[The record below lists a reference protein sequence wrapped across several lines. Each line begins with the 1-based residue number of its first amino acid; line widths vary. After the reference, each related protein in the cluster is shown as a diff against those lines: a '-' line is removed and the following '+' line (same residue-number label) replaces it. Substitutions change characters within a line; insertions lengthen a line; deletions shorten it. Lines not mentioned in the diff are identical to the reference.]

1 MIEARATVVRVETGR
16 VWVKVE
22 DRQDGCGRCDEPGG
36 CRSVRLAYSIKPPT
50 EVFSLPDHSGLRQ
63 GESVVIR
70 MNDGAPLLGALGSYG
85 VGACLLVAGAAVG
98 HFVATGGREDLYALA
113 GGSLGILIAI
123 GFNRL
128 LHRSRRWRGT
138 LAMEVVRD
146 QRACTQTLEKCA

>member
-50 EVFSLPDHSGLRQ
+50 EVFSLPDRLGLLQ

-98 HFVATGGREDLYALA
+98 HFAASGGREDLYALA

-138 LAMEVVRD
+138 LAMEVARD

>member
-16 VWVKVE
+16 VWVRVE

-36 CRSVRLAYSIKPPT
+36 CRSIRLAYSIKPPT
-50 EVFSLPDHSGLRQ
+50 EVFSLPDQTGLCQ
-63 GESVVIR
+63 GDPVVIR
-70 MNDGAPLLGALGSYG
+70 MDDGAPLLGALGSYG
-85 VGACLLVAGAAVG
+85 VGACLLVAGAAIG
-98 HFVATGGREDLYALA
+98 HSVATVGREDLYALV
-113 GGSLGILIAI
+113 GGTLGILIAI

-146 QRACTQTLEKCA
+146 ERLCTQTLERCA